1 MNKKVILIYPY
12 YRGISG
18 AYNRYLLLEKIIK
31 KAGFSVKLILIKD
44 RKFSSN
50 FTKLTYK
57 LIKFIKVEFL
67 IFFYSVFKNCY
78 LITDF
83 NPSIVALFSKNVL
96 IQIHDVSWENKKFM
110 RHNLFSYRIFK
121 IFIKYYS
128 KIITVSKTS
137 REAIKKVSGR
147 KKEVFVLYNS
157 VNENYI
163 KESNKIGHEKL
174 FINNVNNS
182 KMINRSLPNILYIAT
197 LIPRKGHLD
206 LLEALSKT
214 ECLLNINLVGLPTD
228 KKILKLI
235 QTKKTSNGEI
245 IKSNINYVSKVSQ
258 RELCN
263 LLIYS
268 SAYIS
273 TSLNEGFG
281 IPILEAK
288 LYKTPLIIRDLDIN
302 RELFPDAS
310 FFEST
315 YQLAN
320 LLSAVKPISK
330 SEIEYRIKIASNISE
345 DNISDLF
352 NYSNLRNELKNNILN

>member
-18 AYNRYLLLEKIIK
+18 AYNRYLLLEKILEK
-31 KAGFSVKLILIKD
+31 SGFSVELILFKD
-44 RKFSSN
+44 KKFNSS
-50 FTKLTYK
+50 FTKFVYK
-57 LIKFIKVEFL
+57 LIKYIKLEFL
-67 IFFYSVFKNCY
+67 IFFFSVCKNCY

-96 IQIHDVSWENKKFM
+96 IQIHDVSWENKKFK
-110 RHNLFSYRIFK
+110 RHNLFSYRIFR

-147 KKEVFVLYNS
+147 KKEVFILYNS

-163 KESNKIGHEKL
+163 KESNRIGDEEL
-174 FINNVNNS
+174 FINNS
-182 KMINRSLPNILYIAT
+182 GMINISLPNILYIAT

-214 ECLLNINLVGLPTD
+214 ECLLNVNLVGLPTD

-235 QTKKTSNGEI
+235 QTKKTSNGNT
-245 IKSNINYVSKVSQ
+245 IKSNINYFSKLSQ

-281 IPILEAK
+281 IPVLEAK
-288 LYKTPLIIRDLDIN
+288 LYKTPLIIRDIDIN
-302 RELFPDAS
+302 RELFPEAS
-310 FFEST
+310 FFKST
-315 YQLAN
+315 FQLAN
-320 LLSAVKPISK
+320 LLNSIKPISK
-330 SEIEYRIKIASNISE
+330 FEIEYRRKIASNISE

-352 NYSNLRNELKNNILN
+352 NYSNLSNELKNILN